1 MSSQDYVQD
10 SEQVLTFIL
19 KLLVTM
25 VVGAHESWCERWS
38 LVINGLGCPVWC
50 QPETFETGGFIALSI
65 CFVIRK
71 KKDVIKHALGT
82 KDGGSLFSCSQLD
95 SMMIFKGELLE
106 AFPCGYFKRCNCLP
120 HYERHS
126 IHLFYGLLFL
136 FFLLSHITSL
146 KRIIFECLLKN
157 FL

>member
-1 MSSQDYVQD
+1 MQS
-10 SEQVLTFIL
+10 F
-19 KLLVTM
+19 
-25 VVGAHESWCERWS
+25 
-38 LVINGLGCPVWC
+38 
-50 QPETFETGGFIALSI
+50 
-65 CFVIRK
+65 
-71 KKDVIKHALGT
+71 T

-136 FFLLSHITSL
+136 FFLLSHTTSL
-146 KRIIFECLLKN
+146 KRIIFECLFKNVLKKKVLFCLSSQTFDIKKKISLIFFPQQT
-157 FL
+157 FLLMETLIWHRFSAFLFAIICVNAGTKKSMHLFFHPFYFHCTSVIPI